1 MFCSSETDGRK
12 RGRPPPPLHKHT
24 HTHTYARAFS
34 IDKAGFQRCFWQQEL
49 LLCFLDRTAVRV
61 ERQAKWLGQRLSK
74 RTLLYSFRSLHYL
87 VVSTPR
93 PFTATPAAFSSMSLH
108 YLTLI
113 LFHVFTLPHSY
124 SLPCLYST
132 SLLFSYMS
140 SHYLV
145 VSTATPATFSS
156 MSLHYLTLILLHVFT
171 LPHSYSLP
179 CLYATSLVV
188 SSATPATS
196 HPTVPHPPSRTSPR
210 NLHPATKAEK
220 WLWPWPNKLW
230 ARHLRGVG
238 GPIYMNDYSLIW
250 VWVCSG
256 PEWEDRFCFRSMK
269 CFPGGNIPVPLP

>member
-1 MFCSSETDGRK
+1 MCFVALKQTAEREED
-12 RGRPPPPLHKHT
+12 PPPPLHKHT
-24 HTHTYARAFS
+24 HTHTHIRARFLHWQSRIPKVFLTARAATVFPRQ
-34 IDKAGFQRCFWQQEL
+34 DCGPCWAPGEVTRTETVKEDTLVLFQVF
-49 LLCFLDRTAVRV
+49 
-61 ERQAKWLGQRLSK
+61 
-74 RTLLYSFRSLHYL
+74 TLPDSLHP
-87 VVSTPR
+87 TP
-93 PFTATPAAFSSMSLH
+93 LH
-108 YLTLI
+108 RHPRRV

-179 CLYATSLVV
+179 CLYTTSLVV